1 VTELY
6 DGREHSRRAEEGNPM
21 IDIAL
26 VRTDPQAVRDA
37 VRSKGSDLDVDR
49 LIEADVQLRTA
60 QLRTEELR
68 GRQKTLGPGADIEA
82 ARALK
87 AELAEATEAMR
98 LLQEERDD
106 LWVRVPNMVAP
117 DTPVGHDDEG
127 NVELRREGDPLP
139 ADEARAHD
147 KVGERLGILDLP
159 RGAEVAGSGFYYW
172 RGDGARLAWAVFS
185 YAQSLLGAR
194 GFIPMMTPLLARER
208 TFFGTGYLP
217 FFADQIYKVEGSD
230 LSLIGTSEQTLIGY
244 YGDTIVDVDDL
255 PIRMSA
261 FSPCWRTEAGS
272 AGRASRGAFRVH
284 QFHKVEQVVICAP
297 EDSEQWL
304 QECQANAEDIMR
316 GLELPFRVVRVCL
329 GDLGAPAYK
338 KYDTE
343 AWFPGFGS
351 YRETHSNS
359 NLIDYQAR
367 RFKIRF
373 KRDGKTVHPH
383 TISSTGI
390 TDRAVLAMLENH
402 VQPDGSLY
410 VPKALRPFLD
420 GAERLGV

>member
-1 VTELY
+1 
-6 DGREHSRRAEEGNPM
+6 M

-26 VRTDPQAVRDA
+26 VRTDPEVVREA
-37 VRSKGSDLDVDR
+37 VRSKSSDVDVDR
-49 LIEADVQLRTA
+49 LIEVDK
-60 QLRTEELR
+60 ELR
-68 GRQKTLGPGADIEA
+68 AAQQRVEDLRGQQKNIGRDTDIEV

-87 AELAEATEAMR
+87 GELAEATETMR
-98 LLQEERDD
+98 ALQEERDG
-106 LWVRVPNMVAP
+106 LWVRVPNLVAA
-117 DTPVGHDDEG
+117 DTPIGDDDEG
-127 NVELRREGDPLP
+127 NVELRREGDPVP

-147 KVGERLGILDLP
+147 KVGERLGILDLA

-185 YAQSLLGAR
+185 YAQSLLGSR
-194 GFIPMMTPLLARER
+194 GFEPMMTPLLGRER

-244 YGDTIVDVDDL
+244 YGDTIIDLDEL
-255 PIRMSA
+255 PIRVSA

-297 EDSEQWL
+297 EDSEHWL
-304 QECQANAEDIMR
+304 DECQANAEDIMR
-316 GLELPFRVVRVCL
+316 GLELPYRVVRVCL

-343 AWFPGFGS
+343 AWFPGFGA

-373 KRDGKTVHPH
+373 KKDGKTIHPH

-390 TDRAVLAMLENH
+390 TDRAVLAIMENH
-402 VQPDGSLY
+402 VQADGSIY

-420 GAERLGV
+420 GAEKLGG